1 MQIITSALPL
11 PAAYEYTNFS
21 RQRSYG
27 AFLDPDLDEAWIIV
41 PMSLRIT
48 GYSAPSLPGLYHDR
62 PTIHVEGEMGGA
74 GWIGSADID
83 HDDDIR
89 RVHGTVSMLASGEV
103 RWSIVRGRS
112 LRRLRE
118 TVVAKLFSISGRR
131 LVRRGRTGTSGRLK
145 PCS

>member
-1 MQIITSALPL
+1 M
-11 PAAYEYTNFS
+11 F
-21 RQRSYG
+21 
-27 AFLDPDLDEAWIIV
+27 
-41 PMSLRIT
+41 LRIT
-48 GYSAPSLPGLYHDR
+48 GYSAPSLPDLYHDR

-74 GWIGSADID
+74 GWIGSVDVGND
-83 HDDDIR
+83 NDIR

-131 LVRRGRTGTSGRLK
+131 PVRRARTGTSGRPK
-145 PCS
+145 PCSWAALVRRWVRLGCGQGRSTRMATL